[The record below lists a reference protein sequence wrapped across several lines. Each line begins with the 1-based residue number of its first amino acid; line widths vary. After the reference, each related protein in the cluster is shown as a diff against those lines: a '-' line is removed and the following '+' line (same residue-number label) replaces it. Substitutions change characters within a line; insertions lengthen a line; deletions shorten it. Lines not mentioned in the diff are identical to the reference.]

1 MTIRKALI
9 AAGSAIALTSLATGA
24 FAASV
29 QQTAV
34 ASVTVISPVT
44 VTKTA
49 DMAFGNVVRPFT
61 GVSTIT
67 LNTNN
72 SVTESGAG
80 DGSVAPG
87 LATSSARFD
96 VTAPVGTV
104 FTTTQGLSFAQ
115 PGLQNVQPSLPQT
128 ADGTLGTI
136 PAAGVQNI
144 RYGGSFDMTSSTAIQ
159 SYTGT
164 LTVTVSYN

>member
-1 MTIRKALI
+1 MNIRNALI
-9 AAGSAIALTSLATGA
+9 AAGSAIALTSLTTGA
-24 FAASV
+24 MAASV
-29 QQTAV
+29 PQTAA

-49 DMAFGNVVRPFT
+49 DMAFGNVVRPIT
-61 GVSTIT
+61 GTSTIT
-67 LNTNN
+67 LNTTNTV
-72 SVTESGAG
+72 SESGAG

-96 VTAPVGTV
+96 VTAPAGTV
-104 FTTTQGLSFAQ
+104 FTTAQGLAFAQ
-115 PGLQNVQPSLPQT
+115 VGLQNVRPSLPQT

-136 PAAGVQNI
+136 PASGVQNI
-144 RYGGSFDMTSSTAIQ
+144 RYGGSFDMNSSTTIQ

-164 LTVTVSYN
+164 LTVTVSYD